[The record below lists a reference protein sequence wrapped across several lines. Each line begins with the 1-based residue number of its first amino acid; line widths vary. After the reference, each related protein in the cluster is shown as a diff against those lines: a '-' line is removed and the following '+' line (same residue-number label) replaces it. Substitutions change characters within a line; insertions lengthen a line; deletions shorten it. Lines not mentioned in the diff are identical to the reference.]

1 MSTCTRCVQ
10 RLSSS
15 SPRKV
20 AALRA
25 LNGMALRVLNSMAAR
40 NTKPLPR
47 SILTSEG
54 QGPRDGHGLLEGLVQ
69 RPVRVRGRGG
79 LDTMVRGLKQVTRV
93 GTHRNDNRRATLHQ
107 RNGRRDGSAFL
118 LGRQTMTMGSQ
129 NHPVVRN
136 SAISTASLL
145 THACKYSKTL
155 FASTRRK
162 DLAED
167 GSAEGSK
174 SKGRER
180 ACS

>member
-20 AALRA
+20 AVLRA

-93 GTHRNDNRRATLHQ
+93 GTDRNDNRRATLQ

-118 LGRQTMTMGSQ
+118 LGRQTMTMAVKIILSSETVRFQKPRCSRMHANSQ
-129 NHPVVRN
+129 RLSSRPP
-136 SAISTASLL
+136 AE
-145 THACKYSKTL
+145 KT
-155 FASTRRK
+155 
-162 DLAED
+162 
-167 GSAEGSK
+167 
-174 SKGRER
+174 
-180 ACS
+180 